1 MPQPNGQPH
10 PGIALP
16 QGVAEE
22 KRLQQIQQEML
33 VGYHRHLMLE
43 IGGRVA
49 AADILHQIKIQSP
62 DLGRPMDL
70 DNAERIVDAVEW
82 YSRILTQRAFNLK

>member
-1 MPQPNGQPH
+1 MPQPNGQSH

-49 AADILHQIKIQSP
+49 AADILHQIQLQSP
-62 DLGRPMDL
+62 DLGRPLDL
-70 DNAERIVDAVEW
+70 DNAERIVDAVDR
-82 YSRILTQRAFNLK
+82 YAHILTKRAFALQ